1 MKHAAF
7 LLPVLL
13 LFGCS
18 KSGTDTKLDPS
29 TVNYQMRATVN
40 GQPWT
45 NASWDNSNLA
55 VTWSKDSSRPVAFWR
70 IKAQNLLRA
79 ESIEFSVIYNTLTL
93 NVNYGIV
100 YPYYPQDNGFYATFT
115 SFSNVYGGTVVGNM
129 TYPNAQARFRIT
141 RFDGVKMSGDFD
153 FKLGRYISP
162 GVWDSVVVTNGIFTD
177 ATRQ

>member
-79 ESIEFSVIYNTLTL
+79 ESIEFSVIYNIRTTRRIMDSMPRLL
-93 NVNYGIV
+93 
-100 YPYYPQDNGFYATFT
+100 P
-115 SFSNVYGGTVVGNM
+115 
-129 TYPNAQARFRIT
+129 FRTCTEVLSLAI
-141 RFDGVKMSGDFD
+141 
-153 FKLGRYISP
+153 
-162 GVWDSVVVTNGIFTD
+162 
-177 ATRQ
+177 